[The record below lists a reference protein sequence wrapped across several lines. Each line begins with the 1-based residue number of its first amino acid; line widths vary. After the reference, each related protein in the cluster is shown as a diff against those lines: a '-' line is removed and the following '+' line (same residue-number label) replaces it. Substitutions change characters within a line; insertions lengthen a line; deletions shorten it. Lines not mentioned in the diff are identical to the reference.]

1 MRSLDCVKCGQKA
14 AWVTVWV
21 NLGGMI
27 FKGVIG
33 YLGGSKALLA
43 DAVHSGADAV
53 VGLVTVASLKISGE
67 AADENHPYGHGKV
80 EFIAAALVTAAL
92 LGAVIF
98 LFIEA
103 IAAIHSGVRTRPLLV
118 TLFAAVIA
126 MITSEMLYRYNLCA
140 GKNINSPALVANA
153 WHNRYDVYTSAVV
166 ALGIIGAKLG
176 IPHLDPL
183 AAIGVGIIIVKVA
196 VEIFTDAY
204 NGLMDSSLP
213 EEERSRIMSVVKRAN
228 GYTDIAY
235 LKTRRA
241 GQKIWIDLGIRMA
254 PESSVSQSYQVCESI
269 RERLFLKLE
278 NVGEVQ
284 VVVVPG
290 KDECDD

>member
-1 MRSLDCVKCGQKA
+1 MRSLGCIKCGEKA

-21 NLGGMI
+21 NVVGMI
-27 FKGVIG
+27 FKAVVG
-33 YLGGSKALLA
+33 YFGGSKALLA

-92 LGAVIF
+92 LGAVVF
-98 LFIEA
+98 LFVEA
-103 IAAIHSGVRTRPLLV
+103 IATIHSGTSRRPLLV
-118 TLFAAVIA
+118 TLFAAIIA

-140 GKNINSPALVANA
+140 GKNINSPALIANA

-166 ALGIIGAKLG
+166 AVGIIGAKLG

-213 EEERSRIMSVVKRAN
+213 AEDRSKILAVLKRAN
-228 GYTDIAY
+228 GHTDIAY

-241 GQKIWIDLGIRMA
+241 GQKIWIDVGIRMD
-254 PESSVSQSYQVCESI
+254 PTSTVSQSYEVCESL
-269 RERLFLKLE
+269 REKLFLKIE

-284 VVVVPG
+284 VEVVS
-290 KDECDD
+290 DEDKCGD